1 MAKLGSL
8 LIKGIQAT
16 GTTLVRDIKNLIIF
30 YKRMQVRL
38 KAITS
43 VMMIIIAW

>member
-1 MAKLGSL
+1 MAKLGLL

-30 YKRMQVRL
+30 YKECKLGL
-38 KAITS
+38 KPSPAL
-43 VMMIIIAW
+43 